1 MLQIALRHGLGVLA
15 STFFCV
21 GIAKAAPTASMT
33 LVAELYRAYAWQAIS
48 TSDAPFGKPLS
59 QEKETVLRRY
69 FTSELTSLLLAD
81 QHCVASTREV
91 CSLGFDPMFASQD
104 PAASDLAIRPAGSQT
119 VMVEFTYPSSGER
132 VILEYRMVRQDDQW
146 RIGDIQYHHRQKASL
161 KQMLSHK
168 PARGQP

>member
-15 STFFCV
+15 STLFCV

-48 TSDAPFGKPLS
+48 ASDAPFGKPLS

-69 FTSELTSLLLAD
+69 FTPELTSLLLAD
-81 QHCVASTREV
+81 QRCVASTRGV
-91 CSLGFDPMFASQD
+91 CNLGFDPMFASQD
-104 PAASDLAIRPAGSQT
+104 PAATDLAIRPTGPRT
-119 VMVEFTYPSSGER
+119 VMVEFTYPSNGER
-132 VILEYRMVRQDDQW
+132 VALEYRMVRCGDQW
-146 RIGDIQYHHRQKASL
+146 RIDDIQYHNWQKASL

-168 PARGQP
+168 PARAQP